1 MEIIRDSDDLKIGLY
16 NLEPNIYNS
25 AMMQVSQYHKN
36 LQDDIYIALCFMIS
50 MIKCMLLAYLTLLQK
65 VMYERT

>member
-1 MEIIRDSDDLKIGLY
+1 MKIALY

-36 LQDDIYIALCFMIS
+36 LHNDIYIYIVLCCMIG
-50 MIKCMLLAYLTLLQK
+50 MIKSMHSPYLILLLKIMLG
-65 VMYERT
+65 VI